1 MTLPPVSSLDVD
13 ALKLSRQERN
23 AYWNVLS
30 MLEQRTSAPL
40 HRLLGHPDTCYVEYN
55 SWQRQFIL
63 LTTPPAQ
70 AWGVLSVPSTF
81 PAGLDGARTTGSGVG
96 SLRLSGRRAPAR
108 GIPMLRGTTCPSFAR
123 CVARSCA
130 ARRRASAPSQG
141 MTYRA
146 HEGMGSSAGSR

>member
-1 MTLPPVSSLDVD
+1 MLVANLLSLYVD

-40 HRLLGHPDTCYVEYN
+40 HRLLGHPDACYVEYN

-123 CVARSCA
+123 CVARSCR
-130 ARRRASAPSQG
+130 ARRRAAAPSPG
-141 MTYRA
+141 LA
-146 HEGMGSSAGSR
+146 